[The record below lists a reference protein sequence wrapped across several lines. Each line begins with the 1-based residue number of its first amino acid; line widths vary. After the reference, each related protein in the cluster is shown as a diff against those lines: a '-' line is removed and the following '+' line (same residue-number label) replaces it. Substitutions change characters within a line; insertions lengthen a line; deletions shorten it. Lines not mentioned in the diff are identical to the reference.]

1 MLSVIIGVIVVV
13 ISFFGLISWWQEFL
27 FLCRGLMPISFLFGG
42 IVAIIAGFTGWSQ
55 RKKK

>member
-1 MLSVIIGVIVVV
+1 MLSMIIGLIVVV
-13 ISFFGLISWWQEFL
+13 IAFLGLISWWQEFL

-42 IVAIIAGFTGWSQ
+42 AVAIIAGFTGLSQ